1 MKLSIQKE
9 LIGVLWIV
17 AGLLA
22 FMLAKQEDDF
32 VFLIVGC
39 IYSIQ
44 GVFKNISSIISGEK
58 DEQ

>member
-1 MKLSIQKE
+1 MKLSMQKQ

-32 VFLIVGC
+32 VFLIVGS

-44 GVFKNISSIISGEK
+44 GVFNILSYIISGEK